1 MLTVEGIAK
10 VCHEANRAYCE
21 GLGDTSQPSW
31 EDAPAWQRE
40 SAIDGVVF
48 HQRNAHARPS
58 ASHENW
64 MAQKEADGWTFGE
77 VKDPEAKTHPC
88 MVPFGELPVEQQR
101 KDYLFKF
108 ICDAL
113 LPAADGAPAAEG
125 AAG

>member
-1 MLTVEGIAK
+1 MQVEDIAK
-10 VCHEANRAYCE
+10 VCHEANRAFCE
-21 GLGDTSQPSW
+21 ALGDTSQAAW
-31 EDAPAWQRE
+31 DEAPEWQRE
-40 SAIDGVVF
+40 SAVNGVVF

-64 MAQKEADGWTFGE
+64 MAEKESAGWVFGE

-88 MVPFGELPVEQQR
+88 MVPFGELPEPQQR

-108 ICDAL
+108 ICAAL
-113 LPAADGAPAAEG
+113 LPMVGTDAAEG